1 PRAAKRRAALPKA
14 LGACVAA
21 GAAIGVWDNSA
32 SSAFILSP
40 SPSRPMARVM
50 TENLSRDTLVHA
62 GWWRALWGALLAP
75 DTPVIYV
82 IERNG
87 FSDSLILERACREAG
102 LPSPL
107 APAPNLGKRR
117 HAMFALRSTGG
128 WFQRRRRDHAAQ
140 DSIRQLLLALE
151 AAPERNV
158 QLMPV
163 AIYVG
168 RVPNRQSGWFS
179 VLFSENWAV
188 VGHFRRLLAMLL
200 NGRDT
205 IVRFS
210 PPISLQNLREESV
223 DERMER
229 LQRKLA
235 RVLRVHFRRVRTA
248 VIGPDL
254 SHRRTV
260 V

>member
-1 PRAAKRRAALPKA
+1 
-14 LGACVAA
+14 
-21 GAAIGVWDNSA
+21 
-32 SSAFILSP
+32 
-40 SPSRPMARVM
+40 M
-50 TENLSRDTLVHA
+50 TETLSRDALVHA
-62 GWWRALWGALLAP
+62 GWWRALWGALLRPWIKIKRDPAEPVTLLAP

-107 APAPNLGKRR
+107 ALAPSLGKRR
-117 HAMFALRSTGG
+117 RAMFALRGIGG
-128 WFQRRRRDHAAQ
+128 WFQRRSRDHAAQ
-140 DSIRQLLLALE
+140 DNIRQLLRALE

-168 RVPNRQSGWFS
+168 RAPNRQSGWFS

-210 PPISLQNLREESV
+210 PPISLQDLREESA
-223 DERMER
+223 DERIER

-235 RVLRVHFRRVRTA
+235 RVL
-248 VIGPDL
+248 
-254 SHRRTV
+254 
-260 V
+260 